1 MNPDPNDRSLMR
13 RVRSGD
19 SRAAVQL
26 HEKYA
31 DRMRRLVRARLNR
44 VVSSRVDAEDIV
56 QSALGSFFRAAR
68 EGAYNVGQNDE
79 LWQLLAAI
87 ARHKLSRAHAL
98 HTAAR
103 RDARRTESQATAAE
117 VSLPGEDETLIREL
131 RLLIAEVTQTY
142 PAVEHQI
149 VEMRLAGYEVSEIA
163 ERTQRSKR
171 TTERVLQRF
180 RFDLDR
186 AVRGESADATESAL

>member
-31 DRMRRLVRARLNR
+31 DRMRRLVRARMNR
-44 VVSSRVDAEDIV
+44 AVSSRVDAEDVV

-68 EGAYNVGQNDE
+68 DGAYDVGQNDE

-87 ARHKLSRAHAL
+87 ARHKLNRTHAR

-103 RDARRTESQATAAE
+103 RDARRTESQAATEVAAA
-117 VSLPGEDETLIREL
+117 GEDETLIREL
-131 RLLIAEVTQTY
+131 RLQIAEVTQTY
-142 PAVEHQI
+142 SEVERQI
-149 VEMRLAGYEVSEIA
+149 VEMRLAGFEVSEIA

-186 AVRGESADATESAL
+186 AVHGESVDDTESAL